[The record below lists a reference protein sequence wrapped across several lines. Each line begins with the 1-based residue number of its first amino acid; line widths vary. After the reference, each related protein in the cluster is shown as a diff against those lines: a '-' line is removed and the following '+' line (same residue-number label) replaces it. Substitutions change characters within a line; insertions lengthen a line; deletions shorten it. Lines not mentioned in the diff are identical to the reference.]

1 MSATIVGEYKVH
13 ATVYISHI
21 SLTILICLRIDNSMA
36 LDFKKF
42 NFLIVYL
49 SVCQEQ
55 YIQDGKQ
62 SIVNLLIFC

>member
-13 ATVYISHI
+13 ATVYIS
-21 SLTILICLRIDNSMA
+21 LTILNCLRIDNSMA

-55 YIQDGKQ
+55 YIQYGKQ
-62 SIVNLLIFC
+62 SILNLLIFC